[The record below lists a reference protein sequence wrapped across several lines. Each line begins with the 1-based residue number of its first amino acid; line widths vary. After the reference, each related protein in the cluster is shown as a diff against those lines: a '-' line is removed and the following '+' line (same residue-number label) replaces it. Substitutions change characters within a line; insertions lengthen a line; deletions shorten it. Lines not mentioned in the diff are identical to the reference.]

1 MVDSVAGALLT
12 SMRED
17 RIRQRKVFAAGVAL
31 DSHRVVDAVPIR
43 SGGSVKRGAKQKA
56 QEFLSRRRGE

>member
-1 MVDSVAGALLT
+1 MVDSVADALVT

-17 RIRQRKVFAAGVAL
+17 RIRRKVFAAGVAL